1 VGHDSKTPSSLLIS
15 IAGTPYFSLL
25 STFRII
31 IILKIDGLIASAV
44 TSVYKRR
51 GQE

>member
-1 VGHDSKTPSSLLIS
+1 VGHDSKTPSFWLIS

-31 IILKIDGLIASAV
+31 IILKIDDLIAFAV
-44 TSVYKRR
+44 ASVYRRR